1 MKILKTFV
9 DKKINQTQNVFFLL
23 FFHPDLEPAFGR
35 VKNTNHASLTSEER
49 GR

>member
-1 MKILKTFV
+1 MISYE
-9 DKKINQTQNVFFLL
+9 INLNQKPIQNVSFLL
-23 FFHPDLEPAFGR
+23 FFLPDLEPAYGR